1 MIEVKICKSLSESQ
15 LVQLSD
21 LMNQLCPECPPL
33 SASHLQNILAD
44 NHTLFHCAFKEQVI
58 IGSLTFTYYHIPT
71 GTRAWIEDVV
81 VDKNFRGQKIGET
94 LVLHVIE
101 EAKKLG
107 ITQIDLTSRPERKEA
122 NKLYQKLGF
131 QQRQTNAYRL
141 MIK

>member
-1 MIEVKICKSLSESQ
+1 MIEVKICKSLSDSQ
-15 LVQLSD
+15 LVQVSD

-33 SASHLQNILAD
+33 MASHLENILID
-44 NHTLFHCAFKEQVI
+44 NHSIFLCAFKDEVI
-58 IGSLTFTYYHIPT
+58 IGTLTFTYYHIPT

-81 VDKNFRGQKIGET
+81 VDKNFRGQKIGEK

-107 ITQIDLTSRPERKEA
+107 ITQIDLTSRPERIEA